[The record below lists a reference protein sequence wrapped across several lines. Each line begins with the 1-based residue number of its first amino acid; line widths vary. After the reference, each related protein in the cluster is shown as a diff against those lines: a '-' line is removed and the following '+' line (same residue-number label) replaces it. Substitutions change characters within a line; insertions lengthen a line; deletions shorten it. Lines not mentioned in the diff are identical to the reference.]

1 MKTVDIDTKAPWPK
15 RLLRVLA
22 ICFLALF
29 LLMGSFAL
37 WLRVTAADVNA
48 LPPLKTGDIV
58 FQTDSSG
65 QALAIILASGS
76 PFSHV
81 GIVHADQAG
90 KPVVW
95 EAVGPVKATPLA
107 EWVAHGRGGRLQVM
121 RFAAP
126 LPATDWQKVFNWIKK
141 QQGKPYD
148 VYFTDGDD
156 SFYCSE
162 LVHDALK
169 AALGITLGEP
179 QTVASLNLDNAPVR
193 KLIATRWQNYP
204 LCKGGKAKDFDA
216 CFDIIKAQS
225 LITPAALAADARLET
240 VYSNY

>member
-22 ICFLALF
+22 MCFLGGFF
-29 LLMGSFAL
+29 LLGCFAI
-37 WLRVTAADVNA
+37 WLCLTAADVAA

-65 QALAIILASGS
+65 QALAIMMASSS

-81 GIVHADQAG
+81 GIVYIDDAG
-90 KPVVW
+90 KTAVW
-95 EAVGPVKATPLA
+95 EAVGPVKKTPLA
-107 EWVAHGRGGRLQVM
+107 EWISHGRGGRLHVM
-121 RFAAP
+121 RFKTAR
-126 LPATDWQKVFNWIKK
+126 PAKDWEKVFAWIRK

-148 VYFTDGDD
+148 IYFTDGDD

-162 LVHDALK
+162 LVHDALQS
-169 AALGITLGEP
+169 ALDISLGKS
-179 QTVASLNLDNAPVR
+179 QLVASLHLDSVPVK
-193 KLIATRWQNYP
+193 KLIAARWQNYP
-204 LCKGGKAKDFDA
+204 LCKDGKAKNFDD
-216 CFDIIKAQS
+216 CFDIIKVQS
-225 LITPAALAADARLET
+225 LITPTALATDPQLEI